1 MTLTEFIF
9 SNQLKHRLARHLAL
23 WIAFSVYFFIVN
35 FFPRNA
41 NDLVASKTYLEAF
54 QKMIYIPVSIFSV
67 YMSIYFLLPRFILKE
82 KYFGFFILFFCL
94 CLINLANAYLLTK
107 LLVQFTQS
115 LPFRQLP
122 VQITIFQPVIYG
134 LGLGLT
140 ASGFA
145 IIIKLLKI
153 RYLKQQENER
163 LQQQKISTELQ
174 MIKTNFHPHFLSDAL
189 QNISDLIR
197 NHSTQSAAVI
207 LKLSD
212 LLSYILYKNEEELIP
227 LEQELQMLRDYLD
240 LEKTFYG
247 NRIVINLKEQ
257 GDITGKTIAPLI
269 LLSLVQNC
277 CEQFLISLQ
286 QRLNIDIETK
296 AEERKFIFR
305 LSCNGYYENINGIP
319 RQNTGLNQA
328 LRRIQVTYPGKHKL
342 EAHSENGFFSM
353 LLILEPE
360 VVSQDLLKKS
370 EEKTLYEPA

>member
-35 FFPRNA
+35 FFPKNA

-67 YMSIYFLLPRFILKE
+67 YISIYFLLPRFILKG
-82 KYFGFFILFFCL
+82 KYLKFFVLFFCL
-94 CLINLANAYLLTK
+94 CVINLASAYLLTK
-107 LLVQFTQS
+107 LLIQFTQK
-115 LPFRQLP
+115 LPFQQLP
-122 VQITIFQPVIYG
+122 MQIRIFQPVIYG
-134 LGLGLT
+134 LGLGT
-140 ASGFA
+140 VASGFA
-145 IIIKLLKI
+145 IIIKLLKF
-153 RYLKQQENER
+153 RYLKQKENER

-174 MIKTNFHPHFLSDAL
+174 TIKTNFHPHFLSAAL

-197 NHSTQSAAVI
+197 NRSAQSPAVI

-212 LLSYILYKNEEELIP
+212 LLSYILYENEEELIP
-227 LEQELQMLRDYLD
+227 LEQELLMVRDYLD

-247 NRIVINLKEQ
+247 NRIVINLKEK
-257 GDITGKTIAPLI
+257 GNITGKTIAPLI

-286 QRLNIDIETK
+286 QKLNIDIEAT
-296 AEERKFIFR
+296 AEDKKFTFR

-319 RQNTGLNQA
+319 RQNTGLNHA

-342 EAHSENGFFSM
+342 ETHSENVFFSM
-353 LLILEPE
+353 ILILEPE
-360 VVSQDLLKKS
+360 AISQKPLLKTG
-370 EEKTLYEPA
+370 EKTIYESA

>member
-67 YMSIYFLLPRFILKE
+67 YISIYFLLPRFILKE